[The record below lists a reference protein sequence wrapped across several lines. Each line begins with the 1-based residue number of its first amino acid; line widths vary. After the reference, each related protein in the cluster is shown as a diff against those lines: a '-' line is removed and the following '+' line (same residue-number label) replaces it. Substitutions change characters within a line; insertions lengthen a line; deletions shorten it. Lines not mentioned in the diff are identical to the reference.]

1 MAAMHHRGS
10 TEGRFRNFGGSSTR
24 WGGHS
29 SFGEERE
36 RRKYIGDYTLFF
48 AGMYPESTHRWGQL
62 QRDSFF
68 EMVQAG
74 KESYYIVS
82 QFDLFEYAQEAPFFA
97 RLSGSF
103 EACIYG
109 LNMVRGE
116 LDRRKA
122 ISPPRFSAGPATQIM

>member
-1 MAAMHHRGS
+1 
-10 TEGRFRNFGGSSTR
+10 
-24 WGGHS
+24 
-29 SFGEERE
+29 
-36 RRKYIGDYTLFF
+36 
-48 AGMYPESTHRWGQL
+48 MYPESTHRWGEL

-109 LNMVRGE
+109 LNMVRGYSTGS
-116 LDRRKA
+116 RRFL
-122 ISPPRFSAGPATQIM
+122 RHDFLLLGPDDANHVAFAAC